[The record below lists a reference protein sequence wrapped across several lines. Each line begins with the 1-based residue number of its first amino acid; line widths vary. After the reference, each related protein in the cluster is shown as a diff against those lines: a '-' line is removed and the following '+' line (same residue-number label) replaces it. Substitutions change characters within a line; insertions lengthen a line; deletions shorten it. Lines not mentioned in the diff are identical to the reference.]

1 MTMMKKATLGV
12 LAHVDAGKTTTIE
25 TMLWRAGE
33 IRKPGRVDFQNTV
46 MDYDPEEKAHGITIY
61 AKETHLTWKD
71 LHLNIIDTP
80 GHVDFSSEM
89 ERVLSVLD
97 AALVVINGQKG
108 PESHTTEI
116 RDDLNAAAIPLVLF
130 VNKMDISALSRSD
143 LMKRLIDCFGSA
155 CVDFGSADRDEHL
168 AMASDDL
175 LEAYMADGTI
185 HPDLLRS
192 AFARR
197 QVIPVLFGSALKDD
211 GVDRVLDLLDE
222 LLDPV
227 TYPADFGARIYKIS
241 TADDGTRLTHV
252 KITGGTLAAR
262 QNVGGDEKVKEIRIY
277 SGKSYVQ
284 VPEVSAGDLAVLTGL
299 ASFQAG
305 EGLGFEEGGITSLSS
320 ASMVYEMEAEP
331 GANVLALAD
340 ACRLLNEEDP
350 DLSIDVDEQTHRI
363 TVEIRGAMQME
374 VLQKKIY
381 ERTGIT
387 VHFVNGTILYEETI
401 AATTYGI
408 GHFEPLRHYGEVQVR
423 IDPLERGRGIV
434 VESLVSADT
443 FAAGWQNAVL
453 SYYRHR
459 RLRGVLTGALLTDVK
474 ISLLAGKASLKHTKG
489 GDLRQAASRA
499 LRQGLMK
506 ADNVLLEPYLKFS
519 LRLPNDVLSHALYDL
534 DQRKAEVQVEEDG
547 GMMKISGRGPA
558 RTLLNYQQEVTAYS
572 HGRGIFQAVG
582 DGYDVCQDAD
592 AIVKQ
597 KAYDPQADLPRTPD
611 SVFCANGAGYNVPW
625 NEVEDLVTP
634 VWALRRETA
643 AVYAQQKVDEAEVK
657 RVFEMTSGR
666 NRNPDKNVKP
676 RKKTEPAVKK
686 KPVIEPD
693 LEPCMIV
700 DGYNFIFYDP
710 ELKRLSKEDLYLA
723 REKAVEELS
732 AYREFTGG
740 RLIIVFDGYR
750 VENNAGTV
758 QRKGSVEVV
767 YTRTDETADAWIEAN
782 AVRLAKQYR
791 LTVATSD
798 ALIQNSIFA
807 HGAMRLSTR
816 ELLSRIDATKHTV

>member
-1 MTMMKKATLGV
+1 M
-12 LAHVDAGKTTTIE
+12 TTINFYDKNAE
-25 TMLWRAGE
+25 AYAALTVTADMSRA
-33 IRKPGRVDFQNTV
+33 
-46 MDYDPEEKAHGITIY
+46 YEKFLAYLPCG
-61 AKETHLTWKD
+61 AK
-71 LHLNIIDTP
+71 
-80 GHVDFSSEM
+80 
-89 ERVLSVLD
+89 VLD
-97 AALVVINGQKG
+97 AGCGSGRDSLFFMRQGYRVTMLDASAAMCRCAEKLTGQKALHKTFAEINFDKQFDG
-108 PESHTTEI
+108 IWANASLLHVPEQE
-116 RDDLNAAAIPLVLF
+116 LEKVL
-130 VNKMDISALSRSD
+130 KILYR
-143 LMKRLIDCFGSA
+143 
-155 CVDFGSADRDEHL
+155 
-168 AMASDDL
+168 
-175 LEAYMADGTI
+175 
-185 HPDLLRS
+185 
-192 AFARR
+192 
-197 QVIPVLFGSALKDD
+197 ALKDD

-374 VLQKKIY
+374 VLQKKIH

-443 FAAGWQNAVL
+443 FAAGWQNSVL

-459 RLRGVLTGALLTDVK
+459 RLRGVLTGSLLTDVK
-474 ISLLAGKASLKHTKG
+474 ISLLAGRASLKHTKG

-597 KAYDPQADLPRTPD
+597 KAYDPLADLPRTPD

-676 RKKTEPAVKK
+676 RKKTEPAVQK

-816 ELLSRIDATKHTV
+816 ELLSRIDATKHSV